1 MFSAFY
7 SIYYFLTYFIL
18 ILNIYVTSK
27 SNDEYAS
34 QFSSFIN
41 GLGLLIAVN
50 FILYLVGIYNINE
63 VINNQNYGSAKV
75 LSLLGYQ
82 SSRVV
87 FYFSSGFSSYGLLC
101 VVYIFSSILRR
112 KSSKSKIS
120 YVICTYA
127 LCALAFLSLLLVD
140 SRNAF
145 ITLLIAFLTYN
156 SYVSKLI
163 FVGLTP
169 VAAYLLVYLDQS
181 IVLLNSYLIKTS
193 RSESLLSGR
202 EEIWTNSIE
211 YIFQNYKMF
220 IIGNGLY
227 GQATSGLSVACYVNL
242 FADWNTSR
250 PEWASLHNNFLQLVT
265 DIGIVGAIIFYFLLM
280 TFVVKNKLKKLSC
293 SLLLI
298 LCVGGYVDVTIGL
311 YNYLLF
317 ILFFFIVLNYNK
329 HEKSGTSTKTVEL
342 SF

>member
-1 MFSAFY
+1 MINSFKLNQICFTLLPFIYYLNKINNNIVSKCLWFFLLCFILSDTLNKIKHWESVSTFQNTFFIFTFLYLVYTFSLAYDYSLFSAFY

-18 ILNIYVTSK
+18 LLNIYLTSS
-27 SNDEYAS
+27 SNDDYAS

-50 FILYLVGIYNINE
+50 FTLYLVGIYNINE

-75 LSLLGYQ
+75 LSLYGYET
-82 SSRVV
+82 SRVV

-101 VVYIFSSILRR
+101 VVYILCSILRR

-120 YVICTYA
+120 YVICSYA
-127 LCALAFLSLLLVD
+127 LGALAFLSLLLVD
-140 SRNAF
+140 SRNSF

-181 IVLLNSYLIKTS
+181 IVLLNSYLIETS

-211 YIFQNYKMF
+211 YIFQLQEMEINYHAY
-220 IIGNGLY
+220 I
-227 GQATSGLSVACYVNL
+227 
-242 FADWNTSR
+242 
-250 PEWASLHNNFLQLVT
+250 
-265 DIGIVGAIIFYFLLM
+265 
-280 TFVVKNKLKKLSC
+280 
-293 SLLLI
+293 
-298 LCVGGYVDVTIGL
+298 
-311 YNYLLF
+311 
-317 ILFFFIVLNYNK
+317 
-329 HEKSGTSTKTVEL
+329 
-342 SF
+342 